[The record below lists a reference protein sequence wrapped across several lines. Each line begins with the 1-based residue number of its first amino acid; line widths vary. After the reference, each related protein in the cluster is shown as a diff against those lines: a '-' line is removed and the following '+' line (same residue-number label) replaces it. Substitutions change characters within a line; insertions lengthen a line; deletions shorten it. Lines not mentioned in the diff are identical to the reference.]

1 MSAYLIVDL
10 EITDSAAWADYRDGV
25 FAVVAKHRGEYL
37 VRGGDTRVLE
47 GDWTPQR
54 LVVVRFANRLALD
67 AFWNDPEYQP
77 LKQLRW
83 RAARAKVI
91 AADGV

>member
-54 LVVVRFANRLALD
+54 LLWFDSPTVSPWTLFGMTRNTSL
-67 AFWNDPEYQP
+67 
-77 LKQLRW
+77 
-83 RAARAKVI
+83 
-91 AADGV
+91 